1 MELKD
6 IIEQSNTTATQ
17 KRFWEDCENTVA
29 KMREIPKSFSE
40 EDIKRIK
47 MAFYN
52 EKIAL
57 IASELGEATESMRMD
72 RFYRGGEE
80 GIKALT
86 TLAEDENSMYPST
99 YATHVKDTFEDE
111 IADTF
116 IRICDLCYKM
126 GIDIE
131 TFIKLKLEY
140 NKRRNER
147 HGKKF

>member
-6 IIEQSNTTATQ
+6 IIEQSNTTATE
-17 KRFWEDCENTVA
+17 KRFWEDCENNIK
-29 KMREIPKSFSE
+29 KMKGLPKHFSD
-40 EDIKRIK
+40 EDIDRIK

-57 IASELGEATESMRMD
+57 IASELGEATESMRIG
-72 RFYRGGEE
+72 RFYRGGEN
-80 GIKALT
+80 GIKELMKMS
-86 TLAEDENSMYPST
+86 EENGMYPAT
-99 YATHVKDTFEDE
+99 YTTHVKDTFEDE

-116 IRICDLCYKM
+116 IRLCDLCFKM